1 LFLLLGITA
10 MSDKDQQQLEREL
23 DKIEEKLPDVATG
36 WLAWLRRPS
45 HRLVRIPVG
54 IILVIGSVFSI
65 LPVLG
70 LWMMPL
76 GLMLLAIDVPFLQ
89 RPVTKMLQ
97 WIERTWSRLRNR
109 WKGRRR

>member
-1 LFLLLGITA
+1 
-10 MSDKDQQQLEREL
+10 MSEKDRQQLKQQL
-23 DKIEEKLPDVATG
+23 DKIEDKLPDVATG
-36 WLAWLRRPS
+36 WLEWLRKPS

-70 LWMMPL
+70 LWMLPV

-89 RPVTKMLQ
+89 RPTVALLR
-97 WIERTWSRLRNR
+97 WIERAWSALRR
-109 WKGRRR
+109 KFAHKR